1 MVSRGPIFTLAAAA
15 RRMGE
20 NVELVEEVTANSDNV
35 DYGEIVHIHDGSEN
49 GLTGLTERGVE
60 CVEEL
65 LADIRTWPGGIRQF
79 LIKEQCDPEIIERIM
94 ADEAKRQ
101 PPAAAV
107 TPTPR

>member
-79 LIKEQCDPEIIERIM
+79 LIDQHCDEDIIERIM
-94 ADEAKRQ
+94 ADEAKRH

-107 TPTPR
+107 NPTPR